1 MAEKKNVLLVGAGG
15 VGTMAAVSLE
25 ASGRASVT
33 AVLRSNFVSV
43 NDHGFNIESV
53 DYGTLK
59 SWKPAKSTPNLFLD
73 MNTILLTHV

>member
-33 AVLRSNFVSV
+33 AVLRSNFASV
-43 NDHGFNIESV
+43 DEHGFNIESV
-53 DYGTLK
+53 DYGSLK
-59 SWKPAKSTPNLFLD
+59 AWKPSKS
-73 MNTILLTHV
+73 LLERSQGL

>member
-33 AVLRSNFVSV
+33 AVLRSNFASV
-43 NDHGFNIESV
+43 NEHGFNIESV
-53 DYGTLK
+53 DYGALK
-59 SWKPAKSTPNLFLD
+59 SWKPAKSLSPSLLD
-73 MNTILLTHV
+73 MQIMQLTRV